1 MKPSLLQKLMNLT
14 TATQIYTS
22 SCSSTGSSWAT
33 CIIKKKK
40 KSEKTKINEWLF
52 FGIFLLKATTIL
64 LFSSVK
70 FTTLT
75 PDPQAAVQS
84 YFSDSTKK
92 NNKTS
97 RISCKFLSHFHNT
110 VLLFGLFFLFF
121 LLSFSQIASTAT
133 AKITQAKQRH
143 SIILVLAKKNTEN
156 QATKQ
161 NAWASPFSSL
171 STDWNFNYFPLN
183 IAQQLETQVEN
194 D

>member
-1 MKPSLLQKLMNLT
+1 MALLWHLSFKSNNNITFLFCE
-14 TATQIYTS
+14 IYNTDTRSTS
-22 SCSSTGSSWAT
+22 SCS
-33 CIIKKKK
+33 II
-40 KSEKTKINEWLF
+40 F
-52 FGIFLLKATTIL
+52 FRFN
-64 LFSSVK
+64 S
-70 FTTLT
+70 
-75 PDPQAAVQS
+75 
-84 YFSDSTKK
+84 K

-97 RISCKFLSHFHNT
+97 RVSCKFLSHFHNT

-121 LLSFSQIASTAT
+121 LLSFSHIASTAT

-156 QATKQ
+156 QVTKQ

>member
-22 SCSSTGSSWAT
+22 SCSSKGGSWAT

-92 NNKTS
+92 TTKHHAYHANFSPIFTIQFFFS
-97 RISCKFLSHFHNT
+97 DYFSFFS
-110 VLLFGLFFLFF
+110 FFLFPT
-121 LLSFSQIASTAT
+121 LHQLQLQKLPRPSRDTA
-133 AKITQAKQRH
+133 
-143 SIILVLAKKNTEN
+143 L
-156 QATKQ
+156 
-161 NAWASPFSSL
+161 F
-171 STDWNFNYFPLN
+171 
-183 IAQQLETQVEN
+183 
-194 D
+194 